1 MVRGD
6 ILNQRRFAQ
15 KTRRLYRSLI
25 LGIAELCVASVL
37 CAQDLAPRAYVI
49 TPLQANAITITYSYY
64 SGNVLLDGTA
74 PITGATA
81 STSIPVATLYHTL
94 NFFGRSAN
102 VVVGLPYGVGHFEGK
117 IVGAE
122 RSAYRSGLMDA
133 VFRSSVFP

>member
-6 ILNQRRFAQ
+6 LLNQRRFAQ

-64 SGNVLLDGTA
+64 RGNVLLDGTA

-81 STSIPVATLYHTL
+81 STA
-94 NFFGRSAN
+94 
-102 VVVGLPYGVGHFEGK
+102 
-117 IVGAE
+117 
-122 RSAYRSGLMDA
+122 
-133 VFRSSVFP
+133 FPSLLFITH